1 MHTNQSDRDRYIH
14 TYECGETCICIVRL
28 KPNTTAATEKDG
40 LGFRQSCDLRFYI
53 SILGSPSTANEQV
66 LADDTILVCDG
77 LKWTTTF
84 WRSYLRVYVAALLL
98 SSIPTLSGSSL
109 LRAVG
114 SPWWFPLG
122 KLARSPLLEITLSIV
137 EECAW
142 TVNKSVCTWC
152 WQHTTRLKRTF
163 PPHVKLLFTY
173 TLMLLARF
181 PGCEKACTCNVML
194 CSFPFEWLF

>member
-1 MHTNQSDRDRYIH
+1 MIEIDRYIH
-14 TYECGETCICIVRL
+14 SECWETCVCIVRL

-84 WRSYLRVYVAALLL
+84 WRSYLRVLCGCPFTQQH
-98 SSIPTLSGSSL
+98 SHP
-109 LRAVG
+109 LRVITVLHAVG

-122 KLARSPLLEITLSIV
+122 KLARSPLQERTLSIV

-163 PPHVKLLFTY
+163 PLHVKLLFTY

-181 PGCEKACTCNVML
+181 PRYKKAYTCNMML
-194 CSFPFEWLF
+194 RNFPFEWLF